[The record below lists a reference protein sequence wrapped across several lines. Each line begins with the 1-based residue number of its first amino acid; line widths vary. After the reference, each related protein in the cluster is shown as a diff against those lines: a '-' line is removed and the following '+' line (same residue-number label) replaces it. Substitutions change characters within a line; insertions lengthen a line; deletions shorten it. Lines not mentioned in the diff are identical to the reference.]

1 MVWYVKAVMHNLIG
15 YNLTLADPAA
25 YVTWGSVSQQAPLL
39 RSGQDNIP
47 MAHWQPATGTWT
59 GTTGVAMYKVDG
71 PVGNKLAFGVMMPF
85 IGDNKCSVG
94 VYPDIYFEDPMNPS
108 HVSIDTSINRIFD
121 EDYNRDVARK
131 HMNIRPVWEWTSQTP
146 KYKTWC
152 TIEQGKEVTANF
164 YIAPY
169 DYKTPLD
176 SKMM

>member
-1 MVWYVKAVMHNLIG
+1 MYEIDITQKTLTLEQWYVKAVMHNLIG

-85 IGDNKCSVG
+85 IGDNKCSV
-94 VYPDIYFEDPMNPS
+94 
-108 HVSIDTSINRIFD
+108 
-121 EDYNRDVARK
+121 RDVYIF
-131 HMNIRPVWEWTSQTP
+131 MNSLILH
-146 KYKTWC
+146 C
-152 TIEQGKEVTANF
+152 
-164 YIAPY
+164 
-169 DYKTPLD
+169 
-176 SKMM
+176 